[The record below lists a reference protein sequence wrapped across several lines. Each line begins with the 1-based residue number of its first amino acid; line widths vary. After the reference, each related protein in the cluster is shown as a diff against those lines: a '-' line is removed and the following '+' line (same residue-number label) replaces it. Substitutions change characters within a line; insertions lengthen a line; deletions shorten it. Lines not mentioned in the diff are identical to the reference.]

1 MTPRRLLLARHG
13 ETDWNRQ
20 GRWQGDRDIPLNDT
34 GRAQVAALAARLVG
48 EGIAAIHTSD
58 LARAAESA
66 AIIGAQLGLEPLPAA
81 NWRELRLGTLTGET
95 NSGIASIHGEL
106 VTAIACSDG
115 PLAEGVEE
123 FHEIETRL
131 RAGFRRVC
139 EEHTGETVLVV
150 GHGGTLKAL
159 VADII
164 GLPPRNIHHLSLRGN
179 TSLTEIDFRHGRPQL
194 ARLNCTAH
202 LERA

>member
-1 MTPRRLLLARHG
+1 M
-13 ETDWNRQ
+13 
-20 GRWQGDRDIPLNDT
+20 
-34 GRAQVAALAARLVG
+34 
-48 EGIAAIHTSD
+48 
-58 LARAAESA
+58 ES
-66 AIIGAQLGLEPLPAA
+66 PV
-81 NWRELRLGTLTGET
+81 LR
-95 NSGIASIHGEL
+95 NGEL

-139 EEHTGETVLVV
+139 EEHTDETVLVV

-179 TSLTEIDFRHGRPQL
+179 TSLTEIDFRHAPLSEFVATRPWRSCGRPSTL
-194 ARLNCTAH
+194 SN
-202 LERA
+202 